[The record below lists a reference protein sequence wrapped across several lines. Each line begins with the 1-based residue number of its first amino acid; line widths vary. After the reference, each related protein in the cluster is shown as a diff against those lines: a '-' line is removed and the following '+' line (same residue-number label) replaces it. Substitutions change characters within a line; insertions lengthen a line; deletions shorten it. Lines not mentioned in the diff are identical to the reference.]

1 MRLLLAVIL
10 TSAFILTPQAG
21 ASDAGI
27 LAAADRGTPKTQQST
42 WTVSQ
47 HVRKAKEIIAYAFR
61 HKSWR
66 DGHDFTK
73 KRKRRVERHKQTIQG
88 APRFRF
94 KINQHIIAKR
104 QSFKKYAKRME
115 AQADPFKTAWANM
128 SDYDRTWAVQI
139 GSCESGNN
147 PSIVGHYLGAMQ
159 FLSSTWNSALATLP
173 SRLRANVGS
182 VPQAEPLITQYVVA
196 IHWRNRTST
205 AQWPACSRK
214 FGYL

>member
-94 KINQHIIAKR
+94 KIRTHLVAKR
-104 QSFKKYAKRME
+104 QSFKRWAAKQE
-115 AQADPFKTAWANM
+115 AAALQGSTNPADWTPNGWAIP
-128 SDYDRTWAVQI
+128 AHIV
-139 GSCESGNN
+139 SCESGGSWSAYN
-147 PSIVGHYLGAMQ
+147 PSGALGPYQFYGWPIPWPVTNYAEAQQHHAMAAK
-159 FLSSTWNSALATLP
+159 LWAGGSGASHWSACL
-173 SRLRANVGS
+173 
-182 VPQAEPLITQYVVA
+182 
-196 IHWRNRTST
+196 
-205 AQWPACSRK
+205 
-214 FGYL
+214 